1 MRSVTLIGGSGLIGT
16 ALSRTLSRAGY
27 RVFVLDL
34 EPPHPSVEGLV
45 EWSPCDVTNRSE
57 LESIPPCES
66 VYFLAALLG
75 KRCVEE
81 PELGWHTNVNG
92 LIHTVE
98 AIRAMRHRPTLT
110 FFSSASVYA
119 FGVNSPIEERDSA
132 VPSSL
137 YASSK
142 LLGEAMLHAAGTAF
156 GLRSIILRP
165 FTAYGPGP
173 GSGKKG
179 HLIWTWIERAL
190 RGDPIVIHGDGT
202 QTVDLVHTEDLAALC
217 VAAES
222 RQVASTTPP
231 VLNVGCGRESTLL
244 EVAEWFRSSL
254 PGLRVE
260 FERSIRPAQRRNFAS
275 IDRARELLGY
285 APRVLPSEG
294 IKGVIDSASSSTTR

>member
-1 MRSVTLIGGSGLIGT
+1 VTLIGGSGLIGT

-222 RQVASTTPP
+222 RQVA
-231 VLNVGCGRESTLL
+231 
-244 EVAEWFRSSL
+244 EWFRSSL